1 MWPYATRGSRFMG
14 DVSEISPSA
23 LEAEDFSTN
32 AVSIK
37 LWLPEKLVAAID
49 VLCDQHDASRPD
61 VLRWIL
67 FEHVFGRVELAHL
80 KRRMSTQLREM
91 EKIEIMRSARRA
103 PPKKGRHPARSTPA
117 TWARPLRISSS
128 SCPRGSSSSCR
139 TWPTPQSSRSP
150 ITFARCSPVTC
161 SANASSASGRQR
173 SPRPTPR
180 RPGTSRT
187 SSSRASAWPPTRAR
201 PSAVCGEFLPQAR
214 PAR

>member
-49 VLCDQHDASRPD
+49 VLCDQHDASRPA

-80 KRRMSTQLREM
+80 QRRMSARLKLELQDLADAARQPLSDYLRAVL
-91 EKIEIMRSARRA
+91 ARHLLAERFF
-103 PPKKGRHPARSTPA
+103 REWQA
-117 TWARPLRISSS
+117 TLAK
-128 SCPRGSSSSCR
+128 
-139 TWPTPQSSRSP
+139 
-150 ITFARCSPVTC
+150 
-161 SANASSASGRQR
+161 ANAEA
-173 SPRPTPR
+173 
-180 RPGTSRT
+180 
-187 SSSRASAWPPTRAR
+187 AR
-201 PSAVCGEFLPQAR
+201 HESDTVVAR
-214 PAR
+214 

>member
-32 AVSIK
+32 AASIK

-80 KRRMSTQLREM
+80 MRRMSARLKLELQDLADAARQPLSDYLRAVL
-91 EKIEIMRSARRA
+91 ARHLLAERFF
-103 PPKKGRHPARSTPA
+103 REWQA
-117 TWARPLRISSS
+117 TLAK
-128 SCPRGSSSSCR
+128 
-139 TWPTPQSSRSP
+139 
-150 ITFARCSPVTC
+150 
-161 SANASSASGRQR
+161 ANAEA
-173 SPRPTPR
+173 
-180 RPGTSRT
+180 
-187 SSSRASAWPPTRAR
+187 AR
-201 PSAVCGEFLPQAR
+201 HESDTVVAR
-214 PAR
+214 